1 MSPAIIMQIK
11 KLQPQLLKYKQQDI
25 LIQEHLER
33 EEQIQN
39 AKKKKQVIDDADGDD
54 VAADDIADLE
64 AEHRDVTTTT
74 HTHSL

>member
-1 MSPAIIMQIK
+1 MSPAIIMLIK

-39 AKKKKQVIDDADGDD
+39 AKKKKQVIDDADADD
-54 VAADDIADLE
+54 FAPDDIADPE
-64 AEHRDVTTTT
+64 AEHRDVTTTI